1 MVAPKIEI
9 CPLIMVLAPFSWPVR
24 VDFALIKESTSSR
37 EKTDNSS
44 KEFVRLSGV
53 GYRREGRQVLSDISL
68 TSNARSIGVVGS
80 NGSGKS
86 SLTRLLTG
94 LDEPTDGEVRI
105 FGRDVFED
113 RAFALSHIGMIF
125 QNPDQ
130 QIIFPTVGEELRFG
144 LENLGI
150 PPEEIDNRVT
160 EVLQRFRLRD
170 WEVIPVRLLS
180 HGQKHLLCLMSILV
194 MQPKA
199 IVFDEPYSSLDIQM
213 AHRMR
218 RILSTLDVHI
228 ILISHNPVDLEEF
241 DELIW
246 LEHGRLEGHGP
257 VSEIMPKYLEYARKA
272 AEQC

>member
-1 MVAPKIEI
+1 M
-9 CPLIMVLAPFSWPVR
+9 
-24 VDFALIKESTSSR
+24 
-37 EKTDNSS
+37 
-44 KEFVRLSGV
+44 
-53 GYRREGRQVLSDISL
+53 LSDVTLS
-68 TSNARSIGVVGS
+68 SDARRIGIVGS

-94 LDEPTDGEVRI
+94 LDEPTDGDVRI
-105 FGRDVFED
+105 FGRDVFAD
-113 RAFALSHIGMIF
+113 RAFALNHIGMIF

-150 PPEEIDNRVT
+150 STEEIDNRVA
-160 EVLQRFRLRD
+160 EILRRFGHQD
-170 WEVIPVRLLS
+170 WETMPVRLLS

-218 RILSTLDVHI
+218 TILNTLDVHI

-246 LEHGRLEGHGP
+246 LEHGRLEGHGA
-257 VSEIMPKYLEYARKA
+257 VLEVMPKYLEYARKA